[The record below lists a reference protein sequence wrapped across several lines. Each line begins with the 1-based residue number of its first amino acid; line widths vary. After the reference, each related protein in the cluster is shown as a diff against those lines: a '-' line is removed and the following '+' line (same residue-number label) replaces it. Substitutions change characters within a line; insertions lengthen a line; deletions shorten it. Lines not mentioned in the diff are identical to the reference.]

1 MCVLTMLIFILIG
14 LSYEHAEGKRGR
26 GQSTVDNKRSDK
38 VVKPTQIFRVF
49 SVWEGEA
56 GVREESVVS
65 CDPPLEE
72 TEAIHGEY
80 ERRFAC

>member
-1 MCVLTMLIFILIG
+1 MFVLTISIFILIG
-14 LSYEHAEGKRGR
+14 LPYKHAEGIRGR
-26 GQSTVDNKRSDK
+26 GQSTVENKRSDK
-38 VVKPTQIFRVF
+38 IVKPTQIVRVF

-56 GVREESVVS
+56 GVREEGVVS

-80 ERRFAC
+80 ERRFSC